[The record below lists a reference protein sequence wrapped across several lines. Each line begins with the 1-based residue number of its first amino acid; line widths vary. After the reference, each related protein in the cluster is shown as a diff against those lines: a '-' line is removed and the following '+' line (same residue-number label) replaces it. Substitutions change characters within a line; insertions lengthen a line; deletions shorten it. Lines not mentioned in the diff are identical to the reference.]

1 MRQRNDVCDNFF
13 GHVFLRKALEC
24 QGSPGLG
31 LEASQDV
38 EEIKGAISGAEV
50 HGFDFEGLCTPV
62 ASSCGS
68 LQSSPSVL
76 V

>member
-1 MRQRNDVCDNFF
+1 MSGISKARAFF
-13 GHVFLRKALEC
+13 WKSA
-24 QGSPGLG
+24 
-31 LEASQDV
+31 EASQDV

-68 LQSSPSVL
+68 LAGRLPSVL

>member
-1 MRQRNDVCDNFF
+1 MSGISKARAFF
-13 GHVFLRKALEC
+13 GKSC
-24 QGSPGLG
+24 G
-31 LEASQDV
+31 ASQDV

-68 LQSSPSVL
+68 LQSRLPSVL